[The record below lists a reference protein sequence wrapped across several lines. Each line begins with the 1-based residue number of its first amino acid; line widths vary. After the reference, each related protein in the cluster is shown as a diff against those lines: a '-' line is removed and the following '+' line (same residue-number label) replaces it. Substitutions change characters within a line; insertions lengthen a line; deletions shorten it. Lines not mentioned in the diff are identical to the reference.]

1 MTTEWSQIEVAH
13 NNGRSRLVS
22 NLSIPPLKLINP
34 RSESEHFAAVIMS
47 GYGGG
52 MVEGDC
58 VQLRIDCG
66 EAAGLYLGT
75 QALTRIYKCPG
86 GQTTQQ
92 TIEGVIGRNGCVVA
106 LPDLVVP
113 YAGSRF
119 CQRQTWH
126 LEEGALLLLADG
138 HTAGRI
144 EGGERFSYDVYESAV
159 HINARDR
166 PLLVDQY
173 CSEPAVAPP
182 PRVGAMGAMGA
193 AMLNVFVAGWAG
205 EERFDGLCAYLG
217 EELSAEIE
225 GQLKKRQL
233 DQPLV
238 SLAQKDHVL
247 VLRAIARRHGDL
259 KRIYEVLGNAV
270 ARPQLLG
277 INPLARK
284 Y

>member
-1 MTTEWSQIEVAH
+1 LTTEWSRIEVAH

-22 NLSIPPLKLINP
+22 SLSIPPLKLINP
-34 RSESEHFAAVIMS
+34 RAESDRFSAVIMS

-58 VQLRIDCG
+58 VQLRVDCG
-66 EAAGLYLGT
+66 EEAGLYLGT

-113 YAGSRF
+113 YGGSRF

-126 LEEGALLLLADG
+126 LEEGALLVLADG

-144 EGGERFSYDVYESAV
+144 GSGERFSYDVYESVV
-159 HINARDR
+159 HISARER

-182 PRVGAMGAMGA
+182 SRVGAMGSSA
-193 AMLNVFVAGWAG
+193 ALLNLFVAGWAG
-205 EERFDGLCAYLG
+205 EERFDRLCAYLH
-217 EELSAEIE
+217 EQLNEEIE
-225 GQLKKRQL
+225 GQLKSRRNI

-238 SLAQKDHVL
+238 TLTQKDSVL
-247 VLRAIARRHGDL
+247 VLRATARRHGDL
-259 KRIYEVLGNAV
+259 KRIYEVLGNAM
-270 ARPQLLG
+270 ALPQILAT
-277 INPLARK
+277 NPLARK